1 MTSSGGRTVLSRATG
16 PSPSGPD
23 GYTGGPVW
31 MRVLPSL
38 VMLGIGLW
46 GSTGPSYWR
55 DEAATLTAVH
65 RSFPQLV
72 RMMGKVD
79 AVHGVYY
86 MIMWPVVRV
95 AGSGELVTRLPS
107 VLAMAVA
114 AAAVAALGRR
124 LVSPGAGL
132 AAGLTFAVL
141 PQVSRYAQDV
151 RSYAMVAAFAAIAS
165 YLLVRAITTT
175 GRKRGWLTGYALC
188 MGAMSALNIFG
199 LLLLAAHA
207 VTVALACLRQ
217 PSGQIPDQPGGEPS
231 GQIPDQPGGEPS
243 GQPRGRASLS
253 LAALRG
259 DQGRAARSLAAGW
272 LAAALAAVALASPI
286 LALGI
291 AQRHT
296 AGWIKRPGPHTVVT
310 LGQLTGPVLMVA
322 AVVLTV
328 AAGLGVAALAGPD
341 RLRAAWP
348 RRLPAVAVPW
358 LVIPPVL
365 LIGVSFALP
374 LYVPRYVLY
383 CLPALALLVGAA
395 LAALGRIAGT
405 AVLVAIALLGLSTQL
420 AIRGPAGHGDNIRR
434 ADAIIA
440 AHRHPGDAVIY
451 VGHDAHYFTAAYPYG
466 LPQLDNIAQRESPA
480 QARNL
485 SGTTLPAA
493 AVRHRLAGIARIWV
507 IGTSAHRT
515 TPDLAGL
522 PVRRLQ
528 AWRIGR
534 IWLVLYQQRPA

>member
-1 MTSSGGRTVLSRATG
+1 MTSSGSRTVLSRAAG
-16 PSPSGPD
+16 PGPSGPD
-23 GYTGGPVW
+23 GYTGGPIW
-31 MRVLPSL
+31 MRVLPPL

-72 RMMGKVD
+72 RMMGNVD

-86 MIMWPVVRV
+86 MIMWPLVRV

-124 LVSPGAGL
+124 LVSPAAGL

-151 RSYAMVAAFAAIAS
+151 RSYAMVAAFGTIAS
-165 YLLVRAITTT
+165 YLLVRAITAT
-175 GRKRGWLTGYALC
+175 GRRRGWLTGYALC

-217 PSGQIPDQPGGEPS
+217 PGGQPPDRPGGEAS
-231 GQIPDQPGGEPS
+231 GQAGA
-243 GQPRGRASLS
+243 QPRGRASLS

-259 DQGRAARSLAAGW
+259 GQGRAARSLAAGW

-310 LGQLTGPVLMVA
+310 LAQLTGPVLMVA

-328 AAGLGVAALAGPD
+328 AAGLGVAALAGPG

-348 RRLPAVAVPW
+348 RRLLAVAVPW

-405 AVLVAIALLGLSTQL
+405 AALVVIALLGLSTQL
-420 AIRGPAGHGDNIRR
+420 AIRGPAGHGDNIRQ

-466 LPQLDNIAQRESPA
+466 LPQLDNIAQRESAA